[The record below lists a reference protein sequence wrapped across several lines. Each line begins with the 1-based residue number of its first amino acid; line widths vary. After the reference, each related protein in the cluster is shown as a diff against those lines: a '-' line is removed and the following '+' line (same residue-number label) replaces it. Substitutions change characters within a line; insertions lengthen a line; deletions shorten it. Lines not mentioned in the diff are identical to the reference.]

1 MLSHVPKPLAQGFVQ
16 NRPLLGAS
24 LAVRLIQ
31 SALLALRMAIYRLIC
46 FSLSHLLPAKLFFAV
61 LRRVRPVALFGKTL
75 VVTKAD
81 DVREVLQRFDDF
93 TLGDVIE
100 PGMPWGT
107 FMMTVDWRDQHAAE
121 RQLLQSV
128 VIPGLDIEKIR
139 AIVSARCQQKLGSAN
154 GRIDVVAELFEPI
167 VISVAADYFGVP
179 PLDGDERKM
188 AQIMRDL
195 AGIIM
200 VNPPVG
206 SKPWL
211 RSRNSIAGVTTHVVA
226 AISKRSSSV
235 PTAAA
240 VSPADDLLTR
250 LVKQLHAD
258 PKPSWFDENWIR
270 HYVTGL
276 LATGAATI
284 VRAAAHTTDQ
294 LLAHPNALKKAQTR
308 AAELERE
315 EELARHGAENRVGE
329 ARCALRHYIYEALR
343 FRPMLPLLIR
353 DAPRETV
360 IAFGT
365 KRARV
370 VPAGTRVVAP
380 PLAAMF
386 DPEAVQKP
394 WDFLPAREFDCYLH
408 FGEGARH
415 CFGKYVAETALLEI
429 FRSLLLLPDLARA
442 SGPEGRI
449 QYDGPAASSLTLT
462 FQAKPA
468 HVRTGRP

>member
-1 MLSHVPKPLAQGFVQ
+1 MLSNIRKPMTQGFVQ

-24 LAVRLIQ
+24 SAVRFVQ
-31 SALLALRMAIYRLIC
+31 SALLALRMAIYRVTC
-46 FSLSHLLPAKLFFAV
+46 FSLSHLFIPKLLFAV

-75 VVTKAD
+75 LVTKAD

-107 FMMTVDWRDQHAAE
+107 FIMTVDWRDQHAAE

-128 VIPGLDIEKIR
+128 VVPEPDIEKIR
-139 AIVSARCQQKLGSAN
+139 AIVNAQCQQKLGAAN
-154 GRIDVVAELFEPI
+154 GRLDVVADLFEPI
-167 VISVAADYFGVP
+167 VVSIAADYFGVP
-179 PLDGDERKM
+179 PLDGCERRM
-188 AQIMRDL
+188 AQVMRDL

-211 RSRNSIAGVTTHVVA
+211 RSRNSIADITTHVA
-226 AISKRSSSV
+226 AELSKKSASV
-235 PTAAA
+235 PTATAP
-240 VSPADDLLTR
+240 PADDLLTR
-250 LVKQLHAD
+250 LVKRLQAD
-258 PKPSWFDENWIR
+258 PKPGWFDENWIR
-270 HYVTGL
+270 HYLTGL

-284 VRAAAHTTDQ
+284 VRAAAHTIDQ
-294 LLAHPNALKKAQTR
+294 LLAHPDALKRAQTR

-315 EELARHGAENRVGE
+315 EELQRRGAENRVGE

-370 VPAGTRVVAP
+370 VPAGTHIIAP

-394 WDFLPAREFDCYLH
+394 WDFLPARELDCYLH
-408 FGEGARH
+408 FGQGARR
-415 CFGKYVAETALLEI
+415 CFGKYIAETALLEI

-442 SGPEGRI
+442 AGSDGRI
-449 QYDGPAASSLTLT
+449 QYDGPAASSLILT

-468 HVRTGRP
+468 NVRTGKP